1 VIYVKLPAKRVTL
14 LTVKPPTFVLENLFT
29 PKNHHMK
36 KFTVY
41 IVTAML
47 VLTSVS
53 TPLKAANETVPAST
67 TATSPA
73 ASAEANALLNRLDE
87 INAMDKAS
95 LSRTEKKLLRKEVRS
110 IKSELKTL
118 NGGVYVSVG
127 AIIIILLLLIILL

>member
-1 VIYVKLPAKRVTL
+1 
-14 LTVKPPTFVLENLFT
+14 
-29 PKNHHMK
+29 MK

-47 VLTSVS
+47 LLTSVS
-53 TPLKAANETVPAST
+53 IPLKAAEGTVPAST
-67 TATSPA
+67 TATNPA

-87 INAMDKAS
+87 INAMDKAG
-95 LSRTEKKLLRKEVRS
+95 LSRSEKKLLRKEVRS

>member
-1 VIYVKLPAKRVTL
+1 
-14 LTVKPPTFVLENLFT
+14 
-29 PKNHHMK
+29 MK
-36 KFTVY
+36 KFTIY

-47 VLTSVS
+47 LLTSVS
-53 TPLKAANETVPAST
+53 IPLKAAEGTVPVST

-87 INAMDKAS
+87 INAMDKS
-95 LSRTEKKLLRKEVRS
+95 GLSRSEKKLLRKEVRS